1 MKLGGDTLSYCSSY
15 SHLICENSWMIDHF
29 PLLFGS
35 GDQLELNAFFSL
47 FFLQRD
53 IPFFFDNF
61 FGGTVIC
68 GVNSGG
74 E

>member
-15 SHLICENSWMIDHF
+15 SDLICENSWMIDHF

-35 GDQLELNAFFSL
+35 
-47 FFLQRD
+47 
-53 IPFFFDNF
+53 
-61 FGGTVIC
+61 VIC

-74 E
+74 ELGWVVVENDAEP